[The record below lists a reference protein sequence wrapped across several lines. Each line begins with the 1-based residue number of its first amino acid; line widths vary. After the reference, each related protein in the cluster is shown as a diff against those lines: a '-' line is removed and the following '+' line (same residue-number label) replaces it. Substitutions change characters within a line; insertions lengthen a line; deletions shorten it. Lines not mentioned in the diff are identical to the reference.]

1 MSKASEQLVAQAQR
15 LCDQARS
22 LPVDEG
28 AKVLEQVATMAQ
40 AAQAE
45 VLIDGERR
53 GDLVDTGCRT
63 VRSFAASVLRRG
75 PDDATKMS
83 RVARHLACF
92 PALADAYRSG
102 LAHTGNLRA
111 VLDQLPSCG
120 LELLQAYEAE
130 LLSLVTR
137 AGPHEIRE
145 FCAALVQTH
154 KPDADADKVRAHG
167 SRWVRIARLGDLA
180 HLDAMLD
187 PVVADQLKAT
197 VAAMAKASRTV
208 DDPRSHGERSAD
220 ALEGILRTGM
230 DASEL
235 PKKARRRPHTTLHV
249 QLATLL
255 GMPEH
260 GRALL
265 ERFGLIPTST
275 AARITCDSLVRVVLE
290 HGARVL
296 NVGHTHRVV
305 TDRQHAALAATYQS
319 CVFPGCQVKFSDCAI
334 HHLWWHSMGGP
345 TDLDLQLPVCESH
358 HIWLHEGGYSITR
371 EDGLLVFRD
380 SRGRTIA
387 NLQQVLTE
395 QLDLLRRR
403 APSPPADTAA
413 LGEVL
418 SSLSSWPDSPYL
430 HATWGWSGAGSG
442 PPPGHDPPRRS
453 AAV

>member
-28 AKVLEQVATMAQ
+28 AKVLEQVATIAQ

-45 VLIDGERR
+45 VLIEGERS

-75 PDDATKMS
+75 PDDATKVS

-92 PALADAYRSG
+92 PALADAYRAG
-102 LAHTGNLRA
+102 LVHTGNLRA
-111 VLDQLPSCG
+111 VLDHLPSCG
-120 LELLQAYEAE
+120 LELLQAYEAQ

-137 AGPHEIRE
+137 AGPPEIRE
-145 FCAALVQTH
+145 FCAALAQTH
-154 KPDADADKVRAHG
+154 KPEADADKVRAQG
-167 SRWVRIARLGDLA
+167 SRSVRIARLGDLA

-197 VAAMAKASRTV
+197 LATMAKASRAAG
-208 DDPRSHGERSAD
+208 DLRSHGERSAD

-235 PKKARRRPHTTLHV
+235 PKQARRRPHTTLHV
-249 QLATLL
+249 QLETLL
-255 GMPEH
+255 GMPGH

-265 ERFGLIPTST
+265 ERFGLVPTST

-296 NVGHTHRVV
+296 NVGRTHRVV
-305 TDRQHAALAATYQS
+305 TDRQHAALAATYRS
-319 CVFPGCQVKFSDCAI
+319 CVFPGCQVRFSDCAV

-380 SRGRTIA
+380 ARGRTIG
-387 NLQQVLTE
+387 NGRQVLAE
-395 QLDLLRRR
+395 QLDLLHRRT
-403 APSPPADTAA
+403 APTRPGDAA
-413 LGEVL
+413 AIHEVL
-418 SSLSSWPDSPYL
+418 GTVDWPDSPYL
-430 HATWGWSGAGSG
+430 HGAWGWKGSG
-442 PPPGHDPPRRS
+442 SEPPPGHDPPRH